1 MPARSYRQ
9 SAGAARW
16 ALPCVPSQGD
26 AAVAVH
32 DVTTHPEVFEAVV
45 ALRDRSLPGL
55 VGPDWSSAAG
65 AEPTGWSGTSPGPQ
79 CGSTVMFTIYKFKEK
94 QS

>member
-16 ALPCVPSQGD
+16 ALPCLLSEGGV
-26 AAVAVH
+26 AVAVH
-32 DVTTHPEVFEAVV
+32 DVTTQAEVFEAVV
-45 ALRDRSLPGL
+45 ALGCRSLPGL

-65 AEPTGWSGTSPGPQ
+65 AEPTGMARHLAGASVPQ
-79 CGSTVMFTIYKFKEK
+79 HGHVHHLQI
-94 QS
+94 